1 MWKVINC
8 VENLPNQSDF
18 TCNISNWA
26 LACNS
31 VLRNVWT
38 PANGYWRLLDDSC
51 EVLMHFDYILH
62 HICNEILNLEDG

>member
-8 VENLPNQSDF
+8 VENLTNQSDF

-26 LACNS
+26 LAFNS

-38 PANGYWRLLDDSC
+38 PTNGY
-51 EVLMHFDYILH
+51 
-62 HICNEILNLEDG
+62 